1 MTNTIFVCSKELVGQ
16 VAHWAVRQSPYAV
29 PAGLEAA
36 LAAVPAIKP
45 GRAVVFSIPDERVGS
60 DQIVVLYEA
69 AEGEPEDG
77 AAIQATERAVR
88 ALLAERFAVNPVHVG
103 RLPPGTLRKTT
114 SGKISRALN
123 RAAFLQAGGQA
134 AP

>member
-1 MTNTIFVCSKELVGQ
+1 MLGRLDDVLIYRGRNLV
-16 VAHWAVRQSPYAV
+16 APD
-29 PAGLEAA
+29 LEAA

-45 GRAVVFSIPDERVGS
+45 GRAVVFSIPDERIGS

-69 AEGEPEDG
+69 ADGVPEDEV
-77 AAIQATERAVR
+77 ATGRAVR
-88 ALLAERFAVNPVHVG
+88 AVLGERFAVNPVHVG
-103 RLPPGTLRKTT
+103 RLPPGALRKTT

-123 RAAFLQAGGQA
+123 RAAFLQAGGEG